1 MKGTRRKTS
10 RTPLQILADF
20 GTDGLAA
27 DLDLW
32 HEYERA
38 TAGKS
43 ALRWSRGLRA
53 LLLPDVDEQT
63 DEEIAAEEVGG
74 DTVAYLLPHTW
85 YRLADIPGAQSAVLD
100 AVESDGWEGLI
111 RVLVGYRVGVDGLLA
126 PDEWANQEHV

>member
-1 MKGTRRKTS
+1 
-10 RTPLQILADF
+10 
-20 GTDGLAA
+20 
-27 DLDLW
+27 
-32 HEYERA
+32 
-38 TAGKS
+38 

-63 DEEIAAEEVGG
+63 DGEIAAEEVGG
-74 DTVAYLLPHTW
+74 DTVAYLLPLTW
-85 YRLADIPGAQSAVLD
+85 YRLADIPSAQSAVLD